1 MPFEQLLYILHHQGL
16 ATLYLLTQTYST
28 LTKVS
33 ENIFSFEL
41 ITPNMLKPF
50 RNFRTRRVASNTVTP
65 SALDQKL
72 ALWLRE
78 KCKKKKQNRKMGN
91 WERTN

>member
-1 MPFEQLLYILHHQGL
+1 MPFEQLLYILHYQGL

-28 LTKVS
+28 LTKAS

-65 SALDQKL
+65 SALD
-72 ALWLRE
+72 
-78 KCKKKKQNRKMGN
+78 
-91 WERTN
+91 